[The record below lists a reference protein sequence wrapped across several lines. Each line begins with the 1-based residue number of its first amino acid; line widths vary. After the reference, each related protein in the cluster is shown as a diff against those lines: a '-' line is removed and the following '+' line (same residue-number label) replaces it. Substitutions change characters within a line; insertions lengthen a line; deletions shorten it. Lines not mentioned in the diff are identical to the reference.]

1 MATRNSGPLGQQVW
15 EATAQSI
22 LLPVHSPVSL
32 SKSDARRAL
41 VRHHFA
47 PCASQ
52 MDAYD
57 RLRSIQ
63 FDPIAP
69 VGCNH
74 DLVLQSRVPG
84 YKIGDWQ
91 KTVYEDR
98 LVYDGWDK
106 QASLVP
112 MEGWPVRRVLH
123 ERHKQR
129 RFQRI
134 FNDHADAMDAIL
146 KELQERGPLLPR
158 EFRFQER
165 KEEWKG
171 SWYGPS
177 LAKQV
182 LRALWHSGQVM
193 TSGRRNGH
201 HVYDLTE
208 RVVPARLY
216 NQPMLPDEEAM
227 RELVLERHR
236 ATGLLRPTA
245 SYEVWSYMYS
255 PERATHLAEL
265 TASGEIVP
273 VDVEGMKAHATPEF
287 LSLLDQPSLQPRVV
301 FIAPL
306 DQFMWDRKM
315 IGHLFDFDY
324 VWEIYVPEAKR
335 RWGYYVLPV
344 LFGDALAARAEFW
357 CREGVLELR
366 RWHFEPGDPHPTFFA
381 ELELSLGGFMKYCSA
396 TRIIIEGD
404 IDPKVRDLAGE

>member
-1 MATRNSGPLGQQVW
+1 MRY
-15 EATAQSI
+15 
-22 LLPVHSPVSL
+22 
-32 SKSDARRAL
+32 
-41 VRHHFA
+41 HFA
-47 PCASQ
+47 TCATQ

-74 DLVLQSRVPG
+74 DLVLQARVPG

-91 KTVYEDR
+91 KPVYEDR
-98 LVYDGWDK
+98 LAYDGWDK

-112 MEGWPVRRVLH
+112 FDGWPVRRVLH
-123 ERHKQR
+123 KRHGERG
-129 RFQRI
+129 FQRKLD
-134 FNDHADAMDAIL
+134 DHAEAVYAIL
-146 KELQERGPLLPR
+146 KELRERGPLMPR
-158 EFRFQER
+158 ECQFQER

-171 SWYGPS
+171 SWHGPNLS
-177 LAKQV
+177 KQV
-182 LRALWHSGQVM
+182 LRALWHTGQVM

-216 NQPMLPDEEAM
+216 AKPILSDVDAM

-255 PERATHLAEL
+255 PERAAHLEKL
-265 TASGEIVP
+265 NASGEIVP
-273 VDVEGMKAHATPEF
+273 VEVEGMKAHATPDF
-287 LSLLDQPSLQPRVV
+287 VSLLDRPTLERRVV

-306 DQFMWDRKM
+306 DQFMWDRKL
-315 IGHLFDFDY
+315 IEHVFGFDY
-324 VWEIYVPEAKR
+324 VWEIYVPEPKR

-344 LFGDALAARAEFW
+344 LFGDELVARVEFW
-357 CREGVLELR
+357 RRNGVLEIR
-366 RWHFEPGDPHPTFFA
+366 QWHFERGDLQVDFLP
-381 ELELSLGGFMKYCSA
+381 ELERSLRQFMNYCSVQA
-396 TRIIIEGD
+396 VRPEPRIDARI
-404 IDPKVRDLAGE
+404 RDLARSL